1 VPEAAGRDAILEA
14 AIAEF
19 ASKGYHEANTNAIRE
34 RAGVSKGLVFHHYGS
49 KPALYMAALERAEA
63 MLGERMSS
71 YGYPGG
77 GNLFETIADA
87 TAAKLRA
94 SIELPEAYRL
104 VFGAYV
110 DAPAELAAE
119 LRARLA
125 SAIAASRETLGRALD
140 ATGLAPGTDR
150 GRALDLVCACVR
162 GLADDYVERYRA
174 MSPAEALER
183 IGEARDELAGMVAL
197 LGSGILARDGGAA
210 RPSP

>member
-1 VPEAAGRDAILEA
+1 MPEAAGRDAILEA

-49 KPALYMAALERAEA
+49 KAALYMAALERAEA

-183 IGEARDELAGMVAL
+183 IGEARDELAGMIAL
-197 LGSGILARDGGAA
+197 LGSGILARDEGAA

>member
-1 VPEAAGRDAILEA
+1 MPEAAGRDAILEA

-49 KPALYMAALERAEA
+49 KAALYMAALERAEA

-125 SAIAASRETLGRALD
+125 SAIAASR
-140 ATGLAPGTDR
+140 
-150 GRALDLVCACVR
+150 
-162 GLADDYVERYRA
+162 
-174 MSPAEALER
+174 
-183 IGEARDELAGMVAL
+183 
-197 LGSGILARDGGAA
+197 
-210 RPSP
+210 

>member
-49 KPALYMAALERAEA
+49 KAALYMAALERAEA

-183 IGEARDELAGMVAL
+183 IGEARDELAGMIAL

>member
-1 VPEAAGRDAILEA
+1 MPEAAGRDAILEA

-49 KPALYMAALERAEA
+49 KAALYMAALERAEA

-174 MSPAEALER
+174 MSPDEALAR
-183 IGEARDELAGMVAL
+183 IGEARDELTGMVAL
-197 LGSGILARDGGAA
+197 LGSGILSRDGIAA
-210 RPSP
+210 RPAP

>member
-1 VPEAAGRDAILEA
+1 MPEAAGRDAILEA

-49 KPALYMAALERAEA
+49 KAALYMAALERAEA

-110 DAPAELAAE
+110 DTPAELAAE

-183 IGEARDELAGMVAL
+183 IGEARDELAGMIAL